1 MSEYMHPNQGHG
13 VGRSKGRLP
22 GQGPRK
28 VVQIAM
34 WQDGSDGYV
43 VSVMYAL
50 CDDGT
55 IWAHR
60 PEYMQSERWERVKDI
75 PAFGAGDAK

>member
-1 MSEYMHPNQGHG
+1 
-13 VGRSKGRLP
+13 
-22 GQGPRK
+22 
-28 VVQIAM
+28 M